1 MVTLLY
7 LTRLRTL
14 CWRTKKAVLDYR
26 YGHSALFDQT
36 EDFVLGMKKAVLDY
50 RYGHSALFDQTED
63 FVLAHEE
70 GSAGLQVWSLCS
82 I

>member
-14 CWRTKKAVLDYR
+14 CWR
-26 YGHSALFDQT
+26 
-36 EDFVLGMKKAVLDY
+36 MKKAVLDY
-50 RYGHSALFDQTED
+50 RYGHSALFGQTED

>member
-1 MVTLLY
+1 MVTMLY

-14 CWRTKKAVLDYR
+14 CWR
-26 YGHSALFDQT
+26 
-36 EDFVLGMKKAVLDY
+36 MKKAVLDY

-63 FVLAHEE
+63 FVLAQEE